1 MVFANDGLLSSW
13 LIWIVN
19 INSPGVWFGPLS
31 SKATYF
37 SNHCQVQT
45 FITQIPPLHSIYCWW
60 VTLYSNWIHRIQP
73 IVSRRLVNN
82 NLVNVH
88 CLVQMMMH
96 WLGSNDDA
104 VRAEVCQGLNLGI
117 LGSHSGVLTTR
128 LPMLYQFQRRN
139 CQTWICLFKCSSKV
153 HFLSRTLVQA
163 WAKAQK
169 ILTNN
174 ITAEEHPQNLKLN
187 YVGWNTCD
195 CEETK

>member
-1 MVFANDGLLSSW
+1 
-13 LIWIVN
+13 
-19 INSPGVWFGPLS
+19 
-31 SKATYF
+31 
-37 SNHCQVQT
+37 
-45 FITQIPPLHSIYCWW
+45 
-60 VTLYSNWIHRIQP
+60 
-73 IVSRRLVNN
+73 
-82 NLVNVH
+82 
-88 CLVQMMMH
+88 MH